1 MWPARVPEL
10 LSTVR
15 VLQREVQ
22 SWERK
27 SITFWKPVI
36 RFLEY
41 FVSYIHVTWTICNSN
56 CLFLDSIFDNNIMC
70 FDFSRPH
77 KMLQQEVLWE
87 EKKKGCEKIETIL
100 LKWEAL
106 IFRYIY
112 QSSKEQSNHN
122 RMLLTESN

>member
-1 MWPARVPEL
+1 
-10 LSTVR
+10 
-15 VLQREVQ
+15 
-22 SWERK
+22 
-27 SITFWKPVI
+27 
-36 RFLEY
+36 
-41 FVSYIHVTWTICNSN
+41 
-56 CLFLDSIFDNNIMC
+56 MC

-87 EKKKGCEKIETIL
+87 GKKKGCEKIETIL